1 MSSDTPLWD
10 VSKEATMF
18 KGTAKE
24 HPSNTDRSTI
34 RDALHNEYCSLSSQQ
49 QNQLKSRLLADNPTR
64 NFWGLGSNS
73 KTESLWKESVNGS
86 DQTVLLRSPSD
97 LYISTVCPEK
107 TDK

>member
-18 KGTAKE
+18 EGAAKE

-49 QNQLKSRLLADNPTR
+49 QNQLKSRVLADNPIR
-64 NFWGLGSNS
+64 NFWGLGS
-73 KTESLWKESVNGS
+73 KTGPSWKESVNGS
-86 DQTVLLRSPSD
+86 DQTILLRSPSD